1 MESSL
6 SPSGGGKARRK
17 PPAQRR
23 ALTREIKEEEDPLW
37 RNWFAEVERRKKKL
51 TSPKN
56 MPFVIAP
63 NDKDGAKGTIERRKS
78 VPTPVKSFLKKNVQK
93 AGVSLNTDILLIN
106 AAWKKAV
113 AGDIAENTEVFS
125 FKNGALIISVY
136 SSSLLQEIRQFH
148 QEAILQ
154 DLRDIW
160 LASQP
165 LVKIT
170 YRLGKR

>member
-1 MESSL
+1 MSS
-6 SPSGGGKARRK
+6 SSGGGKPRRK
-17 PPAQRR
+17 PLAQRR
-23 ALTREIKEEEDPLW
+23 ALAREIKEEEDPLW

-51 TSPKN
+51 SSPKS
-56 MPFVIAP
+56 MPFVVAP
-63 NDKDGAKGTIERRKS
+63 YDKDGVKGTVERRKS
-78 VPTPVKSFLKKNVQK
+78 IPTPVKSFLKKNVQK
-93 AGVSLNTDILLIN
+93 AGVSLNADILLIN

-113 AGDIAENTEVFS
+113 AGDIAENTQVFS
-125 FKNGALIISVY
+125 FKNGVLVISVY

-160 LASQP
+160 TASQP

-170 YRLGKR
+170 YKLGKK